1 MKKYDI
7 VTLTID
13 DIGTNGEGI
22 GRTEGITLFIKD
34 ALPGDMVRAKI
45 MKMKKTYGYA
55 RLMEILKESTMR
67 TTPPCPEH
75 KRCGGCQIQAL
86 SYGSQLKFK
95 ENKVRNNLKHIGGFE
110 NPKVLP
116 TLGMQEPYRYRN
128 KAQFPVGY
136 DKEGN
141 LVAGFFAS
149 RTHNIIPV
157 QDCLLG
163 KEGNGRI
170 LSLILDTMKS
180 YGVSAYDEK
189 TGKGC
194 VRHILIRYGEKT
206 GEWMV
211 CFVINGKK
219 LPHAESFIEVLKDL
233 PGMTSITYNIN

>member
-1 MKKYDI
+1 MKKDDI

-95 ENKVRNNLKHIGGFE
+95 ENKVHNNLKHIGGF
-110 NPKVLP
+110 
-116 TLGMQEPYRYRN
+116 
-128 KAQFPVGY
+128 
-136 DKEGN
+136 
-141 LVAGFFAS
+141 
-149 RTHNIIPV
+149 
-157 QDCLLG
+157 
-163 KEGNGRI
+163 
-170 LSLILDTMKS
+170 
-180 YGVSAYDEK
+180 
-189 TGKGC
+189 
-194 VRHILIRYGEKT
+194 
-206 GEWMV
+206 
-211 CFVINGKK
+211 
-219 LPHAESFIEVLKDL
+219 
-233 PGMTSITYNIN
+233 

>member
-1 MKKYDI
+1 MSFWQTYRKEILSGRDSTVCLNRTSADRVYKKYEKDDI

-141 LVAGFFAS
+141 LVAGFLRPEPTTLFRC
-149 RTHNIIPV
+149 RT
-157 QDCLLG
+157 
-163 KEGNGRI
+163 
-170 LSLILDTMKS
+170 
-180 YGVSAYDEK
+180 AFWEK
-189 TGKGC
+189 KAT
-194 VRHILIRYGEKT
+194 E
-206 GEWMV
+206 
-211 CFVINGKK
+211 
-219 LPHAESFIEVLKDL
+219 ESCPLF
-233 PGMTSITYNIN
+233 

>member
-1 MKKYDI
+1 MKKDDI

-116 TLGMQEPYRYRN
+116 TPGGRLFCVQNPQHYSG
-128 KAQFPVGY
+128 
-136 DKEGN
+136 
-141 LVAGFFAS
+141 AGLPF
-149 RTHNIIPV
+149 
-157 QDCLLG
+157 
-163 KEGNGRI
+163 
-170 LSLILDTMKS
+170 
-180 YGVSAYDEK
+180 
-189 TGKGC
+189 GKGRQRKNP
-194 VRHILIRYGEKT
+194 VSYFRHHEILWRQ
-206 GEWMV
+206 
-211 CFVINGKK
+211 C
-219 LPHAESFIEVLKDL
+219 L
-233 PGMTSITYNIN
+233 

>member
-1 MKKYDI
+1 MKKDDI

-149 RTHNIIPV
+149 RTHNIIRRTAFWER
-157 QDCLLG
+157 
-163 KEGNGRI
+163 KATE
-170 LSLILDTMKS
+170 
-180 YGVSAYDEK
+180 
-189 TGKGC
+189 
-194 VRHILIRYGEKT
+194 
-206 GEWMV
+206 
-211 CFVINGKK
+211 
-219 LPHAESFIEVLKDL
+219 ESCPLF
-233 PGMTSITYNIN
+233 

>member
-1 MKKYDI
+1 MKKDDI

-141 LVAGFFAS
+141 LVAGFLRPEPTTLFRC
-149 RTHNIIPV
+149 RTAFWERKATEESCPLFRHHEILWR
-157 QDCLLG
+157 QCL
-163 KEGNGRI
+163 
-170 LSLILDTMKS
+170 
-180 YGVSAYDEK
+180 
-189 TGKGC
+189 
-194 VRHILIRYGEKT
+194 
-206 GEWMV
+206 
-211 CFVINGKK
+211 
-219 LPHAESFIEVLKDL
+219 
-233 PGMTSITYNIN
+233 

>member
-1 MKKYDI
+1 MKKDDI

-136 DKEGN
+136 EKKATWWQAFLRPEPTT
-141 LVAGFFAS
+141 LFRC
-149 RTHNIIPV
+149 RTAFWER
-157 QDCLLG
+157 
-163 KEGNGRI
+163 KATE
-170 LSLILDTMKS
+170 
-180 YGVSAYDEK
+180 
-189 TGKGC
+189 
-194 VRHILIRYGEKT
+194 
-206 GEWMV
+206 
-211 CFVINGKK
+211 
-219 LPHAESFIEVLKDL
+219 ESCPLF
-233 PGMTSITYNIN
+233 